1 MATPIEDY
9 LNGLFAEDF
18 SAKNM
23 TSVLLKRGIEVA
35 SDESEVTTKSKELAQ
50 ADLYMVLFN
59 TFSKGGESVSKGNWK
74 RTTASTNIGV
84 NDRKSFL
91 DAANKIY
98 DKYGEAVVS
107 HGMKDRTD
115 RW

>member
-1 MATPIEDY
+1 MTTIEDY

-23 TSVLLKRGIEVA
+23 TSVLLKRDIEEG
-35 SDESEVTTKSKELAQ
+35 SDQADVDTESKELAQ

-59 TFSKGGESVSKGNWK
+59 TFGKGGESVTKGNWK
-74 RTTASTNIGV
+74 RSTSAVNIGV

-98 DKYGEAVVS
+98 DKYGEAIAS
-107 HGMKDRTD
+107 YGMQDRTD

>member
-23 TSVLLKRGIEVA
+23 ASVLLKRGIVA
-35 SDESEVTTKSKELAQ
+35 ETDESEVDIESKELAQ

-59 TFSKGGESVSKGNWK
+59 KLSKGGESVSKGNWK
-74 RTTASTNIGV
+74 RSTSGVSIGV
-84 NDRKSFL
+84 NDRGRFF
-91 DAANKIY
+91 DAANAIY
-98 DKYGEAVVS
+98 KKWGEPVASYGF
-107 HGMKDRTD
+107 KDATNY
-115 RW
+115 W